1 MAGIQEKNAM
11 NPFANY
17 ILGPL
22 GLAVLFFF
30 GAVST
35 AVLTP
40 LIISLARRIGAI
52 DQGGYRKAN
61 QGGVPLLG
69 GLSIGLPLLAVSF
82 LLAGAGSLIVRNW
95 EVIIRLNREWLD
107 PLMTFASN
115 RESFSGSFLVLS
127 IGGVAILGLGLL
139 DDIRGMRARYKFLG
153 QIAVAVFI
161 CATGHVLQ
169 GFYIPFIGGF
179 PLSPQLG
186 VIFSLLWIVG
196 MINAFNLIDGLDGLA
211 AGIALIASVA
221 LVVLGMIT
229 GNTMIALICLPLAGS
244 LAAFLLFNSHPAR
257 IFLGDTGSM
266 FLGYILATVTLMG
279 TYKSETFAIILG
291 PALTLSFPIFET
303 LVSMARRFVRGV
315 PIFSGDGHHTH
326 HRLLRKGFSKRQV
339 VLILYGVTLLLA
351 VAAVLSQLIPA
362 GSGWE
367 WSPPTIF
374 LGVLLGVAWWV
385 GYLRRETIG
394 RIFYRR
400 RRNTVLAAFSRY
412 AIQSLTCRSAVISP
426 REILNFCRRELGLCF
441 LAAWFEEGRVMIG
454 FSGKPVVDDKNRKLL
469 DSIERLRVKTV
480 SGLNVIIRYQFAHEP
495 GENEFEDVTACLAGI
510 FEKAGVNLLLKKAVS
525 LQNEREDRSI
535 LDGIE
540 REMYCQSP
548 DNH

>member
-1 MAGIQEKNAM
+1 
-11 NPFANY
+11 
-17 ILGPL
+17 
-22 GLAVLFFF
+22 
-30 GAVST
+30 
-35 AVLTP
+35 
-40 LIISLARRIGAI
+40 
-52 DQGGYRKAN
+52 
-61 QGGVPLLG
+61 
-69 GLSIGLPLLAVSF
+69 
-82 LLAGAGSLIVRNW
+82 
-95 EVIIRLNREWLD
+95 
-107 PLMTFASN
+107 
-115 RESFSGSFLVLS
+115 
-127 IGGVAILGLGLL
+127 VAILGLGLL

-351 VAAVLSQLIPA
+351 
-362 GSGWE
+362 
-367 WSPPTIF
+367 
-374 LGVLLGVAWWV
+374 
-385 GYLRRETIG
+385 R
-394 RIFYRR
+394 
-400 RRNTVLAAFSRY
+400 
-412 AIQSLTCRSAVISP
+412 
-426 REILNFCRRELGLCF
+426 CRRPQPVDP
-441 LAAWFEEGRVMIG
+441 GRVGMG
-454 FSGKPVVDDKNRKLL
+454 MVAGGDFCGGVSRDYLVGRLSAPGGDRTDLPPPPPQYRTGRLL
-469 DSIERLRVKTV
+469 PLRY
-480 SGLNVIIRYQFAHEP
+480 SESDLPFGCYQSA
-495 GENEFEDVTACLAGI
+495 
-510 FEKAGVNLLLKKAVS
+510 
-525 LQNEREDRSI
+525 
-535 LDGIE
+535 
-540 REMYCQSP
+540 
-548 DNH
+548 